1 MEEIARQ
8 HWALRAWLLKIKT
21 FVIGYPVAVVSVWCP
36 RSEQEG
42 PTMNKLGVI
51 LSLSIGS
58 LLPLGLWAQAPEPPQ
73 NSGGQPIFRVTVVER
88 TTNAVSY
95 RHRSGWTKVDLRGT
109 PLAPDATGHADVN
122 SRPGYIEVKTEMHK
136 LLPASQYG
144 PEYLTYVLWAITPEG
159 RSKNLGEVVLDGG
172 NSHLDVTTDLQA
184 FALIVTAEPYFGVS
198 QPSDVVVM
206 ENVVR
211 QDTLGKV
218 EQTSVKYD
226 LLKRGTYTMT
236 GTPGKFHAV
245 KTDKA
250 VPLQLLEAENA
261 VQIAQVANADQYA
274 KDTYDSA
281 DNLLRQAE
289 AYQARKAGSKPVI
302 MTSREAVQN
311 AETARLLS
319 LKRQEDER
327 IAREKQA
334 AADREAAA
342 RAAADASARQAD
354 ESARQ
359 KALADAQAAQSAQKA
374 AEEKASADAAR
385 AQEEV
390 ERLKAEQAR
399 LSADEQQRLAEA
411 SKLQAQ
417 QSEQKAQ
424 EADRLRAQAEQAQ
437 QQLRQQLLEQFN
449 LILET
454 RDTARGLI
462 VNMSDVLFDFN
473 KYTLRPAARE
483 KLAKISGIIL
493 SHPGLRLE
501 VDGYTDSVGSE
512 DYNLKLSDQRAGG
525 VRSYLIGEGIAPDN
539 VVSKGFGKDNPVA
552 SNDTAAGRQKNRRVE
567 MVVSGDIIGTPI
579 GTAKQ
584 AQ

>member
-1 MEEIARQ
+1 M
-8 HWALRAWLLKIKT
+8 T
-21 FVIGYPVAVVSVWCP
+21 
-36 RSEQEG
+36 
-42 PTMNKLGVI
+42 KLSLI
-51 LSLSIGS
+51 LSISFTLIPGVV
-58 LLPLGLWAQAPEPPQ
+58 WAQGPPPPPPPAPP
-73 NSGGQPIFRVTVVER
+73 SGTPIFRVTVVER

-95 RHRSGWTKVDLRGT
+95 RHRSGWTKVDLQGT

-122 SRPGYIEVKTEMHK
+122 SRQGYIEVKTEMHK

-144 PEYLTYVLWAITPEG
+144 PEFLTYVLWAITPEG

-211 QDTLGKV
+211 QDTLGKI

-226 LLKRGTYTMT
+226 LLQRGTYVMT
-236 GTPGKFHAV
+236 GTPGRFHAV
-245 KTDKA
+245 KTDKS
-250 VPLQLLEAENA
+250 VPLELLEAQNA

-274 KDTYDSA
+274 ADTYASA

-327 IAREKQA
+327 ITREKQA

-342 RAAADASARQAD
+342 RAAADEA
-354 ESARQ
+354 ARQ
-359 KALADAQAAQSAQKA
+359 KAIADAQAAESARQAAEEARKA
-374 AEEKASADAAR
+374 AEDRAAAEAAR
-385 AQEEV
+385 AQE
-390 ERLKAEQAR
+390 QA
-399 LSADEQQRLAEA
+399 AQ
-411 SKLQAQ
+411 LQAQ
-417 QSEQKAQ
+417 QAKLSAQEQQQLADQARLQAQQAEQKAQ

-437 QQLRQQLLEQFN
+437 QQLRQQLLQQFN
-449 LILET
+449 LILDT
-454 RDTARGLI
+454 RDTTRGLI

-473 KYTLRPAARE
+473 KSTLRPAARE

-493 SHPGLRLE
+493 SHPGLTLE
-501 VDGYTDSVGSE
+501 VDGYTDSIGTE
-512 DYNLKLSDQRAGG
+512 EYNLKLSDQRAGG
-525 VRSYLIGEGIAPDN
+525 VRSYLIGEGISPDN
-539 VVSKGFGKDNPVA
+539 ISAKGFGKDNPVA
-552 SNDTAAGRQKNRRVE
+552 SNDNAAGRQKNRRVE

-579 GTAKQ
+579 GTSAKQ
-584 AQ
+584 PQ

>member
-1 MEEIARQ
+1 
-8 HWALRAWLLKIKT
+8 
-21 FVIGYPVAVVSVWCP
+21 
-36 RSEQEG
+36 
-42 PTMNKLGVI
+42 MNKLRAV
-51 LSLSIGS
+51 LLFFVGS
-58 LLPLGLWAQAPEPPQ
+58 LLLAQVPAPPAD
-73 NSGGQPIFRVTVVER
+73 NGGTPIFRVTVVER

-122 SRPGYIEVKTEMHK
+122 SRPGYIEVKTEMHT

-172 NSHLDVTTDLQA
+172 GSHLDVTTDLQA

-206 ENVVR
+206 ENIIR
-211 QDTLGKV
+211 QDTVGKV

-226 LLKRGTYTMT
+226 LLKRGSYTMV
-236 GTPGKFHAV
+236 GTPGKYHAV
-245 KTDKA
+245 KTDKNL
-250 VPLQLLEAENA
+250 PLQLLEAENA
-261 VQIAQVANADQYA
+261 LAIAQVANADQYA

-289 AYQARKAGSKPVI
+289 AYEARHAGAKPVI

-311 AETARLLS
+311 AETARLLA

-342 RAAADASARQAD
+342 NAAAAEA
-354 ESARQ
+354 ARQ
-359 KALADAQAAQSAQKA
+359 KALADAQAAQSAQQAALSAQRA
-374 AEEKASADAAR
+374 AEEKAQADAAR
-385 AQEEV
+385 AQQEV

-399 LSADEQQRLAEA
+399 LSADEQQHQAELAR
-411 SKLQAQ
+411 LQAQ

-437 QQLRQQLLEQFN
+437 QQLRQQLLQQFN
-449 LILET
+449 IILET

-501 VDGYTDSVGSE
+501 VDGYTDSVGSD

-525 VRSYLIGEGIAPDN
+525 VRDYLIGQGIVPDDIN
-539 VVSKGFGKDNPVA
+539 SKGFGKDDPVA

-579 GTAKQ
+579 GPSATKQ
-584 AQ
+584 SQ

>member
-1 MEEIARQ
+1 LA
-8 HWALRAWLLKIKT
+8 A
-21 FVIGYPVAVVSVWCP
+21 
-36 RSEQEG
+36 
-42 PTMNKLGVI
+42 
-51 LSLSIGS
+51 S
-58 LLPLGLWAQAPEPPQ
+58 LLIPQQSSVEDCAMTKVSLILLISLAAIPGAVRAQAPPSE
-73 NSGGQPIFRVTVVER
+73 GQPIFRVTVVER

-172 NSHLDVTTDLQA
+172 GSHLDVTTDLQA
-184 FALIVTAEPYFGVS
+184 FALIVTAEPYFGVT

-206 ENVVR
+206 ENIIR
-211 QDTLGKV
+211 EDTVGKI

-226 LLKRGTYTMT
+226 LLKRGTYTVT
-236 GTPGKFHAV
+236 GTPGRYHPV

-289 AYQARKAGSKPVI
+289 AYEARKAGAKPVI

-311 AETARLLS
+311 AETARLLA

-327 IAREKQA
+327 IAREKQE

-342 RAAADASARQAD
+342 RAAADEAT
-354 ESARQ
+354 RQ
-359 KALADAQAAQSAQKA
+359 KAIADAQAAESARQAAVQAAKA
-374 AEEKASADAAR
+374 AEDRAAAEAAR
-385 AQEEV
+385 AQSEAD
-390 ERLKAEQAR
+390 RLQAAQAK
-399 LSADEQQRLAEA
+399 LSADEQQRAAEQA
-411 SKLQAQ
+411 RLEAQ
-417 QSEQKAQ
+417 QADQKAQ

-437 QQLRQQLLEQFN
+437 QQLRQQLLQQFN

-493 SHPGLRLE
+493 SHPGLTLE
-501 VDGYTDSVGSE
+501 VDGYTDSIGSE
-512 DYNLKLSDQRAGG
+512 DYNLKLSDQRASG
-525 VRSYLIGEGIAPDN
+525 VRSYLIGEGIGADN
-539 VVSKGFGKDNPVA
+539 ITAKGFGKDNPVA
-552 SNDTAAGRQKNRRVE
+552 PNDNAAGRQKNRRVE
-567 MVVSGDIIGTPI
+567 MVVSGDIIGQPI
-579 GTAKQ
+579 GPSAKGSQ
-584 AQ
+584 

>member
-1 MEEIARQ
+1 MNRLSTILLFSVGSFVNVG
-8 HWALRAWLLKIKT
+8 LR
-21 FVIGYPVAVVSVWCP
+21 
-36 RSEQEG
+36 
-42 PTMNKLGVI
+42 
-51 LSLSIGS
+51 
-58 LLPLGLWAQAPEPPQ
+58 AQAPEPPQ

-206 ENVVR
+206 ENIIR
-211 QDTLGKV
+211 EDTLGKI

-226 LLKRGTYTMT
+226 LLKRGSYTIT
-236 GTPGKFHAV
+236 GTPGRFHAV

-289 AYQARKAGSKPVI
+289 AYEARKAGSKPVI

-311 AETARLLS
+311 AETARLLA

-327 IAREKQA
+327 IAREKQE

-342 RAAADASARQAD
+342 RAAADEAG
-354 ESARQ
+354 RQ
-359 KALADAQAAQSAQKA
+359 KAIADAQAAESARQAAQQAQRA
-374 AEEKASADAAR
+374 AEERAA
-385 AQEEV
+385 AQAAQAKEEA
-390 ERLKAEQAR
+390 ERLRAEQAR
-399 LSADEQQRLAEA
+399 LSAEEQQRLAELA
-411 SKLQAQ
+411 KLQAQ
-417 QSEQKAQ
+417 QAEQKAQ
-424 EADRLRAQAEQAQ
+424 EADRLRAQAEQQQ
-437 QQLRQQLLEQFN
+437 QQLRQQLLQQFN

-501 VDGYTDSVGSE
+501 VDGYTDSIGSE

-525 VRSYLIGEGIAPDN
+525 VRDYLLGQGIAPDN
-539 VVSKGFGKDNPVA
+539 VSAKGFGKDNPVA

-579 GTAKQ
+579 GPSAKQ

>member
-1 MEEIARQ
+1 
-8 HWALRAWLLKIKT
+8 
-21 FVIGYPVAVVSVWCP
+21 
-36 RSEQEG
+36 
-42 PTMNKLGVI
+42 MNKLSTI
-51 LSLSIGS
+51 LLFTVGS
-58 LLPLGLWAQAPEPPQ
+58 LLPVGIWAQAPEPPD

-136 LLPASQYG
+136 LLPAAQYG

-159 RSKNLGEVVLDGG
+159 RSKNLGEVVLEGG
-172 NSHLDVTTDLQA
+172 SSHLDVTTDLQA

-206 ENVVR
+206 ENIIR
-211 QDTLGKV
+211 EDTVGKV

-226 LLKRGTYTMT
+226 LLKRGSYTMT
-236 GTPGKFHAV
+236 GTPGKFHKV
-245 KTDKA
+245 DTNKKI
-250 VPLQLLEAENA
+250 PLQLLEAENA
-261 VQIAQVANADQYA
+261 VQIAQVANADTYA

-281 DNLLRQAE
+281 DSLLRQAE
-289 AYQARKAGSKPVI
+289 TYEARNAGSKPVI

-311 AETARLLS
+311 AETARLLA

-327 IAREKQA
+327 IANEKKA

-342 RAAADASARQAD
+342 RAAVD

-359 KALADAQAAQSAQKA
+359 KAEADAQAAQSARVAAEQSERAAREKA
-374 AEEKASADAAR
+374 AADAAR

-399 LSADEQQRLAEA
+399 LSADEQQRQAELAR
-411 SKLQAQ
+411 LQAQ

-424 EADRLRAQAEQAQ
+424 EADRMRAQAEQAQ

-512 DYNLKLSDQRAGG
+512 DYNLKLSDHRAEG
-525 VRSYLIGEGIAPDN
+525 VRSYLIGESIAPDN
-539 VVSKGFGKDNPVA
+539 VTSKGFGKDNPVA

-567 MVVSGDIIGTPI
+567 MVVSGDIIGGTPI
-579 GTAKQ
+579 GPSAKQ
-584 AQ
+584 SQ

>member
-1 MEEIARQ
+1 MNQRSLIPLLMAGVLVPL
-8 HWALRAWLLKIKT
+8 ALR
-21 FVIGYPVAVVSVWCP
+21 
-36 RSEQEG
+36 
-42 PTMNKLGVI
+42 
-51 LSLSIGS
+51 
-58 LLPLGLWAQAPEPPQ
+58 AQAPEPPV
-73 NSGGQPIFRVTVVER
+73 NGGQPIFRVTVVER

-206 ENVVR
+206 ENIIR
-211 QDTLGKV
+211 EDTIGKI

-226 LLKRGTYTMT
+226 LLKRGSYTMV
-236 GTPGKFHAV
+236 GAPGKFHAV
-245 KTDKA
+245 RTDKA

-281 DNLLRQAE
+281 DSLLRQAE
-289 AYQARKAGSKPVI
+289 NYQARKAGAKPVI

-311 AETARLLS
+311 AETARLLA

-342 RAAADASARQAD
+342 RAAAD

-359 KALADAQAAQSAQKA
+359 KALADAQAAQSAQQAALSAQRA
-374 AEEKASADAAR
+374 AEEKAKADAAR

-399 LSADEQQRLAEA
+399 LSADEQQHQAELAR
-411 SKLQAQ
+411 LQAQ

-424 EADRLRAQAEQAQ
+424 EADRLRAQAEQQQ
-437 QQLRQQLLEQFN
+437 QQLRQQLLQQFN
-449 LILET
+449 VILET

-525 VRSYLIGEGIAPDN
+525 VRDYLLGEGIAPDN

-579 GTAKQ
+579 GVSVKQ
-584 AQ
+584 PQ

>member
-1 MEEIARQ
+1 MRN
-8 HWALRAWLLKIKT
+8 RSV
-21 FVIGYPVAVVSVWCP
+21 FVMFAVGSF
-36 RSEQEG
+36 
-42 PTMNKLGVI
+42 LGA
-51 LSLSIGS
+51 
-58 LLPLGLWAQAPEPPQ
+58 GLWAQAPEPPQ
-73 NSGGQPIFRVTVVER
+73 NGAGQPIFRVTVVER

-172 NSHLDVTTDLQA
+172 SSHLDVTTDLQA

-206 ENVVR
+206 ENIVR
-211 QDTLGKV
+211 EDTVGKV

-226 LLKRGTYTMT
+226 LLKRGSYTMV
-236 GTPGKFHAV
+236 GTPGKFHPV
-245 KTDKA
+245 KTDKT

-281 DNLLRQAE
+281 DSLLRQAE
-289 AYQARKAGSKPVI
+289 GYQARKAGAKPVI

-311 AETARLLS
+311 AETARLLA
-319 LKRQEDER
+319 LKRQEDQR

-342 RAAADASARQAD
+342 NAAASEA
-354 ESARQ
+354 ARQ
-359 KALADAQAAQSAQKA
+359 KALADAQAAESAKLAAESAQRA
-374 AEEKASADAAR
+374 AEEKAAAEAAR
-385 AQEEV
+385 AREEV

-399 LSADEQQRLAEA
+399 LSADEQQRLAESA
-411 SKLQAQ
+411 KLQAQ
-417 QSEQKAQ
+417 QSEQKAL
-424 EADRLRAQAEQAQ
+424 EADRLRAQAEQQQ

-449 LILET
+449 VILET

-501 VDGYTDSVGSE
+501 VDGYTDSVGILRHRLLCKSRIKARGAE
-512 DYNLKLSDQRAGG
+512 EHQFCDVGLDRATDDIRSDGG
-525 VRSYLIGEGIAPDN
+525 YYRRETQP
-539 VVSKGFGKDNPVA
+539 
-552 SNDTAAGRQKNRRVE
+552 AALN
-567 MVVSGDIIGTPI
+567 
-579 GTAKQ
+579 
-584 AQ
+584 

>member
-1 MEEIARQ
+1 M
-8 HWALRAWLLKIKT
+8 
-21 FVIGYPVAVVSVWCP
+21 
-36 RSEQEG
+36 
-42 PTMNKLGVI
+42 
-51 LSLSIGS
+51 
-58 LLPLGLWAQAPEPPQ
+58 
-73 NSGGQPIFRVTVVER
+73 
-88 TTNAVSY
+88 
-95 RHRSGWTKVDLRGT
+95 
-109 PLAPDATGHADVN
+109 
-122 SRPGYIEVKTEMHK
+122 
-136 LLPASQYG
+136 
-144 PEYLTYVLWAITPEG
+144 
-159 RSKNLGEVVLDGG
+159 
-172 NSHLDVTTDLQA
+172 
-184 FALIVTAEPYFGVS
+184 
-198 QPSDVVVM
+198 
-206 ENVVR
+206 
-211 QDTLGKV
+211 
-218 EQTSVKYD
+218 KYD

-261 VQIAQVANADQYA
+261 VEIAQVANADQYA

-281 DNLLRQAE
+281 DSLLRQAE

-311 AETARLLS
+311 AETARLLA

-327 IAREKQA
+327 IAREKQE

-342 RAAADASARQAD
+342 RAAAD

-359 KALADAQAAQSAQKA
+359 KGVADAQAAESARGGRTSAKA
-374 AEEKASADAAR
+374 AEEKAAAEAGACPGGSRAAEGRTGQADARMSSSVRPNWPACRRNRPSKRRRRRTACAR
-385 AQEEV
+385 
-390 ERLKAEQAR
+390 RPNR
-399 LSADEQQRLAEA
+399 RS
-411 SKLQAQ
+411 S
-417 QSEQKAQ
+417 S
-424 EADRLRAQAEQAQ
+424 
-437 QQLRQQLLEQFN
+437 LRQQLLEQFN

-501 VDGYTDSVGSE
+501 VDGYTDSIGSE
-512 DYNLKLSDQRAGG
+512 DYNLKLSEQRAEG
-525 VRSYLIGEGIAPDN
+525 VRDYLDRRRHRARQRQ
-539 VVSKGFGKDNPVA
+539 SQRA
-552 SNDTAAGRQKNRRVE
+552 SARTIRWHPTTTPPGRQKNRRVE

>member
-1 MEEIARQ
+1 
-8 HWALRAWLLKIKT
+8 
-21 FVIGYPVAVVSVWCP
+21 
-36 RSEQEG
+36 
-42 PTMNKLGVI
+42 
-51 LSLSIGS
+51 
-58 LLPLGLWAQAPEPPQ
+58 
-73 NSGGQPIFRVTVVER
+73 VVER

>member
-1 MEEIARQ
+1 MSQSNTILLITVGLLLASG
-8 HWALRAWLLKIKT
+8 LR
-21 FVIGYPVAVVSVWCP
+21 
-36 RSEQEG
+36 
-42 PTMNKLGVI
+42 
-51 LSLSIGS
+51 
-58 LLPLGLWAQAPEPPQ
+58 AQAPAPPE
-73 NSGGQPIFRVTVVER
+73 NTPAESNGGVPIFRVTVVER

-95 RHRSGWTKVDLRGT
+95 RHRSGWTKVDLKGT

-122 SRPGYIEVKTEMHK
+122 SRPGYIEIKTEMHK

-159 RSKNLGEVVLDGG
+159 RSKNLGEVVLNGG
-172 NSHLDVTTDLQA
+172 SSHLDVTTDLQA

-206 ENVVR
+206 ENVIR
-211 QDTLGKV
+211 PDTVGKI
-218 EQTSVKYD
+218 EQIAVKYD

-236 GTPGKFHAV
+236 GAPARFHAV

-274 KDTYDSA
+274 QDTFASA

-289 AYQARKAGSKPVI
+289 AYQARHAGSKPVI

-311 AETARLLS
+311 AETARLLA
-319 LKRQEDER
+319 LKRQEDQR
-327 IAREKQA
+327 IAREKQE

-342 RAAADASARQAD
+342 NAAAQEA
-354 ESARQ
+354 ARQ
-359 KALADAQAAQSAQKA
+359 KELADAQAAQSAEKA
-374 AEEKASADAAR
+374 AEEKAAAEAAR
-385 AQEEV
+385 AQEEA
-390 ERLKAEQAR
+390 EHLKAEQAR
-399 LSADEQQRLAEA
+399 LSAEEQQKQAELA
-411 SKLQAQ
+411 KLEAQ
-417 QSEQKAQ
+417 QAEQKAQ

-437 QQLRQQLLEQFN
+437 QQLRQQLLQQFN

-473 KYTLRPAARE
+473 KYTLRQVARE

-501 VDGYTDSVGSE
+501 VDGYTDSVGSD
-512 DYNLKLSDQRAGG
+512 DYNLKLSEQRAEA
-525 VRSYLIGEGIAPDN
+525 VQTYLIGQGIAPDDIA
-539 VVSKGFGKDNPVA
+539 SKGFGKDDPVA
-552 SNDTAAGRQKNRRVE
+552 PNDTAAGRQKNRRVE

-579 GTAKQ
+579 GGGQPGAGATRR
-584 AQ
+584 

>member
-1 MEEIARQ
+1 MTKVSLIPQIFLASVP
-8 HWALRAWLLKIKT
+8 WA
-21 FVIGYPVAVVSVWCP
+21 V
-36 RSEQEG
+36 Q
-42 PTMNKLGVI
+42 
-51 LSLSIGS
+51 
-58 LLPLGLWAQAPEPPQ
+58 AQAPPPP
-73 NSGGQPIFRVTVVER
+73 SEGQPIFRVTVVER

-159 RSKNLGEVVLDGG
+159 RSKNLGEVVLKGG
-172 NSHLDVTTDLQA
+172 SSHLDVNTDLQA
-184 FALIVTAEPYFGVS
+184 FALIVTAEPYFGVT

-206 ENVVR
+206 ENIIR
-211 QDTLGKV
+211 EDTVGKI

-226 LLKRGTYTMT
+226 LLKRGTYIMT
-236 GTPGKFHAV
+236 GTPGKYHPV

-289 AYQARKAGSKPVI
+289 AYQARKAGAKPVI

-311 AETARLLS
+311 AETARLLA

-327 IAREKQA
+327 IAGEKQE

-342 RAAADASARQAD
+342 RAAADEA
-354 ESARQ
+354 ARQ
-359 KALADAQAAQSAQKA
+359 KAIADAQAAESARQAAVEAAKA
-374 AEEKASADAAR
+374 AEDRAAAEAAR
-385 AQEEV
+385 AQSEAD
-390 ERLKAEQAR
+390 RLQAEQAK
-399 LSADEQQRLAEA
+399 LSADEQQRAADQARLE
-411 SKLQAQ
+411 AQ
-417 QSEQKAQ
+417 QAEQKAQ

-437 QQLRQQLLEQFN
+437 QQLRQQLLQQFN

-473 KYTLRPAARE
+473 KYSLRPAARE

-493 SHPGLRLE
+493 SHPGLMLE
-501 VDGYTDSVGSE
+501 LDGYTDSIGSE
-512 DYNLKLSDQRAGG
+512 EYNLKLSDQRASG
-525 VRSYLIGEGIAPDN
+525 VRSYLIGEGISPDN
-539 VVSKGFGKDNPVA
+539 IMARGFGKDNPVA
-552 SNDTAAGRQKNRRVE
+552 SNDNAAGRQKNRRVE
-567 MVVSGDIIGTPI
+567 MVVSGDIIGQPI
-579 GTAKQ
+579 GPSAKQ
-584 AQ
+584 TP

>member
-1 MEEIARQ
+1 
-8 HWALRAWLLKIKT
+8 
-21 FVIGYPVAVVSVWCP
+21 
-36 RSEQEG
+36 
-42 PTMNKLGVI
+42 MNKLSAI
-51 LSLSIGS
+51 RLFALGS
-58 LLPLGLWAQAPEPPQ
+58 LITGGLRAQAPEPPV
-73 NSGGQPIFRVTVVER
+73 NSAGQPIFRVTVVER

-172 NSHLDVTTDLQA
+172 GSHLDVTTDLQA

-206 ENVVR
+206 ENIIR
-211 QDTLGKV
+211 EDTVGKI

-226 LLKRGTYTMT
+226 LLQRGSYTMV
-236 GTPGKFHAV
+236 GTPGKYHKV
-245 KTDKA
+245 DSDKKL
-250 VPLQLLEAENA
+250 PLQLLEAENA
-261 VQIAQVANADQYA
+261 VQIAQVANADTYA

-281 DNLLRQAE
+281 NSLLRQAE
-289 AYQARKAGSKPVI
+289 TYQARNAGSKPVI

-311 AETARLLS
+311 AETARLLA

-342 RAAADASARQAD
+342 RAAAD

-359 KALADAQAAQSAQKA
+359 KAIADAQAAESARLAAEQARRATQEKA
-374 AEEKASADAAR
+374 AADAAR

-399 LSADEQQRLAEA
+399 LSAQEQQQQAQQAR
-411 SKLQAQ
+411 LQAQ
-417 QSEQKAQ
+417 QAEQKAQ

-449 LILET
+449 VILET

-501 VDGYTDSVGSE
+501 VDGYTDSIGSE
-512 DYNLKLSDQRAGG
+512 DYNLKLSDHRAGG
-525 VRSYLIGEGIAPDN
+525 VRDYLLGEGIAPDN
-539 VVSKGFGKDNPVA
+539 VTAKGFGKDNPVA
-552 SNDTAAGRQKNRRVE
+552 SNDNAAGRQKNRRVE
-567 MVVSGDIIGTPI
+567 MVVSGDIIGTPL
-579 GTAKQ
+579 GSAKQ

>member
-1 MEEIARQ
+1 MHKASTI
-8 HWALRAWLLKIKT
+8 LLFT
-21 FVIGYPVAVVSVWCP
+21 V
-36 RSEQEG
+36 
-42 PTMNKLGVI
+42 
-51 LSLSIGS
+51 GS
-58 LLPLGLWAQAPEPPQ
+58 LLTIGLGAQTPAAPD
-73 NSGGQPIFRVTVVER
+73 NGSTPIFRVTVVER

-95 RHRSGWTKVDLRGT
+95 RHRDGWTKVDLKGT

-159 RSKNLGEVVLDGG
+159 RSKNLGEVLLDGG

-206 ENVVR
+206 ENIIR
-211 QDTLGKV
+211 EDTVGKI
-218 EQTSVKYD
+218 EQTAVKYD

-236 GTPGKFHAV
+236 GAPGRFHAV

-274 KDTYDSA
+274 QDTYQSA
-281 DNLLRQAE
+281 DSLLRQAE
-289 AYQARKAGSKPVI
+289 AYQARKAGAKPVI

-311 AETARLLS
+311 AETARLLA

-342 RAAADASARQAD
+342 NAAASEA
-354 ESARQ
+354 ARQ
-359 KALADAQAAQSAQKA
+359 KAVADAQAAESARQA
-374 AEEKASADAAR
+374 AEEARRAADERAAAEAAR
-385 AQEEV
+385 AQEQA

-399 LSADEQQRLAEA
+399 LSAEEQQRLAEA
-411 SKLQAQ
+411 AKLQAQ
-417 QSEQKAQ
+417 QAEQKAAD
-424 EADRLRAQAEQAQ
+424 ADRLRAQAEQAQ
-437 QQLRQQLLEQFN
+437 QQLRQQLLQQFN

-501 VDGYTDSVGSE
+501 VDGYTDSIGSE

-525 VRSYLIGEGIAPDN
+525 VRDYLIGQGIAPDN
-539 VVSKGFGKDNPVA
+539 IMSKGFGKDAPVA

-579 GTAKQ
+579 GGGGGGTSA
-584 AQ
+584 AGSGSV

>member
-1 MEEIARQ
+1 MKK
-8 HWALRAWLLKIKT
+8 LSTVVLL
-21 FVIGYPVAVVSVWCP
+21 VPV
-36 RSEQEG
+36 
-42 PTMNKLGVI
+42 
-51 LSLSIGS
+51 
-58 LLPLGLWAQAPEPPQ
+58 GLWAQAPEPAP
-73 NSGGQPIFRVTVVER
+73 SAGAQPIFRVTVVER

-95 RHRSGWTKVDLRGT
+95 RHRSGWTKVDLKGT

-198 QPSDVVVM
+198 QPSDVVAM
-206 ENVVR
+206 ENVIR
-211 QDTLGKV
+211 QDTVGKI

-226 LLKRGTYTMT
+226 LLKRGAYVMT
-236 GTPGKFHAV
+236 GTPGRYHAV
-245 KTDKA
+245 KTDKK

-261 VQIAQVANADQYA
+261 VEIAQVANADTYA

-281 DNLLRQAE
+281 GNLLRQAE
-289 AYQARKAGSKPVI
+289 TYEARHAGSKPVI

-311 AETARLLS
+311 AETARLLA

-327 IAREKQA
+327 IAREKQE

-342 RAAADASARQAD
+342 RAAADEA
-354 ESARQ
+354 ARQ
-359 KALADAQAAQSAQKA
+359 KAIADAQAAQSAEKA
-374 AEEKASADAAR
+374 AQAKTEADAAR

-399 LSADEQQRLAEA
+399 LSAQEQQQAAEQA
-411 SKLQAQ
+411 RWQAQ
-417 QSEQKAQ
+417 QAEQKAQ
-424 EADRLRAQAEQAQ
+424 EADRLRAQAEQSQ
-437 QQLRQQLLEQFN
+437 QQLRQQLLQQFN

-483 KLAKISGIIL
+483 KLAKISGIVL

-501 VDGYTDSVGSE
+501 VDGYTDSIGGD
-512 DYNLKLSDQRAGG
+512 DYNMKLSENRADG
-525 VRSYLIGEGIAPDN
+525 VRSYLIGEGIAPDDIS
-539 VVSKGFGKDNPVA
+539 SKGFGKDDPVA

-567 MVVSGDIIGTPI
+567 RVVSGDIIGTPI
-579 GTAKQ
+579 GPTSAKQ
-584 AQ
+584 SQ

>member
-1 MEEIARQ
+1 
-8 HWALRAWLLKIKT
+8 
-21 FVIGYPVAVVSVWCP
+21 
-36 RSEQEG
+36 
-42 PTMNKLGVI
+42 MNKFNAI
-51 LSLSIGS
+51 LLFVGS
-58 LLPLGLWAQAPEPPQ
+58 LVTVSLQAQAPEPPL
-73 NSGGQPIFRVTVVER
+73 NSSGQPIFRVTVVER

-172 NSHLDVTTDLQA
+172 SSHLDVTTDLQA

-206 ENVVR
+206 ENIIR
-211 QDTLGKV
+211 EDTVGKI

-226 LLKRGTYTMT
+226 LLQRGSYTMV
-236 GTPGKFHAV
+236 GTPGKYHAV
-245 KTDKA
+245 KTDKKL
-250 VPLQLLEAENA
+250 PLQLLEAENA
-261 VQIAQVANADQYA
+261 VEIAQVANADTYA

-281 DNLLRQAE
+281 DSLLRQAE
-289 AYQARKAGSKPVI
+289 TYQVRNAGSKPVI
-302 MTSREAVQN
+302 MTAREAVQN
-311 AETARLLS
+311 AETARLLA

-327 IAREKQA
+327 IAREKQE

-342 RAAADASARQAD
+342 RAAAD

-359 KALADAQAAQSAQKA
+359 RAIADAQAAQSAQAA
-374 AEEKASADAAR
+374 AEEKAKAEAAR
-385 AQEEV
+385 AQEAV

-399 LSADEQQRLAEA
+399 LSAQEQQQAADQARL
-411 SKLQAQ
+411 LAQ
-417 QSEQKAQ
+417 QAEQKAQ

-437 QQLRQQLLEQFN
+437 QQLRQQLLQQFN

-501 VDGYTDSVGSE
+501 VDGYTDSVGGD
-512 DYNLKLSDQRAGG
+512 DYNMKLSENRADG
-525 VRSYLIGEGIAPDN
+525 VRSYLIGEGIVPDDIAA
-539 VVSKGFGKDNPVA
+539 KGFGKDDPVA

-579 GTAKQ
+579 GPSAKGSQ
-584 AQ
+584 

>member
-1 MEEIARQ
+1 
-8 HWALRAWLLKIKT
+8 
-21 FVIGYPVAVVSVWCP
+21 
-36 RSEQEG
+36 
-42 PTMNKLGVI
+42 MNKLGAI
-51 LSLSIGS
+51 L
-58 LLPLGLWAQAPEPPQ
+58 LLTVGFISTSELGAQAP
-73 NSGGQPIFRVTVVER
+73 GDQPIFRVTVVER

-159 RSKNLGEVVLDGG
+159 RSKNLGEVVLEGG

-206 ENVVR
+206 ENIIR
-211 QDTLGKV
+211 EDTVGKV
-218 EQTSVKYD
+218 EQTAVKYD
-226 LLKRGTYTMT
+226 LLKRGSYTIT
-236 GTPGKFHAV
+236 GTPGRFHPV

-289 AYQARKAGSKPVI
+289 AYEARKAGAKPVI

-311 AETARLLS
+311 AETARLLA

-327 IAREKQA
+327 IAREKQE
-334 AADREAAA
+334 AADREASA
-342 RAAADASARQAD
+342 RAAADEA
-354 ESARQ
+354 ARQ
-359 KALADAQAAQSAQKA
+359 KALADAQAAQSAQRA
-374 AEEKASADAAR
+374 AEEQARAEAAR

-399 LSADEQQRLAEA
+399 LSADEQQHQAELA
-411 SKLQAQ
+411 KLQAQ
-417 QSEQKAQ
+417 QAEQKAQ

-437 QQLRQQLLEQFN
+437 QQLRQQLLQQFN

-501 VDGYTDSVGSE
+501 VDGYTDSIGSD
-512 DYNLKLSDQRAGG
+512 DYNLKLSDNRAEG
-525 VRSYLIGEGIAPDN
+525 VRAYLLGEGIAPDD
-539 VVSKGFGKDNPVA
+539 VTSKGFGKDDPVA

-579 GTAKQ
+579 GISAKQ